1 MPMNPAAETIES
13 KWQRLLNCL
22 KAIDRPAV
30 LFSGGVDSTLLLH
43 ACRIACGQEA
53 VAAVTAMSPL
63 MTAAER
69 QDAGSLARELGIRHV
84 AAETD
89 ECASA
94 DFCANPKDRCAI
106 CKRIRLRAF
115 LDALPESAI
124 FLDGENADDV
134 AEERPGRAVS
144 DAFGVRHPLLEAG
157 LSKADI
163 RRLAKQADLRV
174 WDRPANACLAT
185 RIPCGQRITRDK
197 LHRIEICENHF
208 RKCTGIRVLRVR
220 HDGSIARIE
229 MPVEDMRRL
238 KPESVIGITD
248 FFRNAGF
255 DAVLLDLEGY
265 RSGGPRMPLSPSA
278 PESIGANP

>member
-1 MPMNPAAETIES
+1 MPTKLGADALDT
-13 KWQRLLNCL
+13 KWQCLLNGL

-30 LFSGGVDSTLLLH
+30 LFSGGVDSTLLLY
-43 ACRIACGQEA
+43 ACRIARGREA
-53 VAAVTAMSPL
+53 VAAVTAISPL

-69 QDAGSLARELGIRHV
+69 QDAASLARELGIRHLCI
-84 AAETD
+84 ETD

-94 DFCANPKDRCAI
+94 DFCANPNDRCAI
-106 CKRIRLRAF
+106 CKRIRLQA
-115 LDALPESAI
+115 LSDALPQNTV
-124 FLDGENADDV
+124 FLDGENADDM
-134 AEERPGRAVS
+134 ADDRPGRAVS

-157 LSKADI
+157 LAKADI
-163 RRLAKQADLRV
+163 RRLARQADLRV

-208 RKCTGIRVLRVR
+208 RECTDIRVLRVR

-229 MPVEDMRRL
+229 IPVEELHRL
-238 KPESVIGITD
+238 KPESVTSVVD

-255 DAVLLDLEGY
+255 EAVLLDLEGY
-265 RSGGPRMPLSPSA
+265 RSGGPRMSLTSA
-278 PESIGANP
+278 AL